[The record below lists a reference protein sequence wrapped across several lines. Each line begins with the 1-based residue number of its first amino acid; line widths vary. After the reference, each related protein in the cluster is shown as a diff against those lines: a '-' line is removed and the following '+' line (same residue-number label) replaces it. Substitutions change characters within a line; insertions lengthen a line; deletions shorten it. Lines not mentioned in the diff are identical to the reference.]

1 MCVLAA
7 IAWRAA
13 ASQVFPS
20 SAYDHLTPFS
30 TNDGEALSNKFESEL
45 VAKGSIPDPGRWVS
59 AARQVLFRNPL
70 EADVVRVAA
79 MSMLA
84 TDRQVDQARSRMR
97 LAERVSARD
106 LETQLWLLEDAASH
120 DDVAGTLSHYDR
132 ALSVFPRTSDLLF
145 PILTAALDD
154 PQIRAE
160 LVPYIRHNRPWAYMF
175 VGTAVD
181 QAKNT
186 EDVADLLARTGGSRS
201 VPGNRPL
208 ETMMLKKLV
217 SNGQIV
223 VAKHYADGMAVTP
236 EMREGLRAFG
246 FSQATSAADLRP
258 FTWSFVEDLSIQTQ
272 FERAEGL
279 RVATSSGISGV
290 AADRVM
296 VLVPGKWRFTQKIE
310 LPSFS
315 PIANATWLVTCLT
328 REGPRE
334 IFKQRLPQ
342 ESGRRNISVTF
353 DVDQSCLATRFRLT
367 VFGQDDQEDSTLTIR
382 SVELHKL

>member
-120 DDVAGTLSHYDR
+120 DDVAGT
-132 ALSVFPRTSDLLF
+132 
-145 PILTAALDD
+145 
-154 PQIRAE
+154 
-160 LVPYIRHNRPWAYMF
+160 
-175 VGTAVD
+175 
-181 QAKNT
+181 
-186 EDVADLLARTGGSRS
+186 
-201 VPGNRPL
+201 
-208 ETMMLKKLV
+208 
-217 SNGQIV
+217 
-223 VAKHYADGMAVTP
+223 
-236 EMREGLRAFG
+236 
-246 FSQATSAADLRP
+246 
-258 FTWSFVEDLSIQTQ
+258 
-272 FERAEGL
+272 
-279 RVATSSGISGV
+279 
-290 AADRVM
+290 
-296 VLVPGKWRFTQKIE
+296 
-310 LPSFS
+310 
-315 PIANATWLVTCLT
+315 
-328 REGPRE
+328 
-334 IFKQRLPQ
+334 
-342 ESGRRNISVTF
+342 
-353 DVDQSCLATRFRLT
+353 QS
-367 VFGQDDQEDSTLTIR
+367 
-382 SVELHKL
+382 